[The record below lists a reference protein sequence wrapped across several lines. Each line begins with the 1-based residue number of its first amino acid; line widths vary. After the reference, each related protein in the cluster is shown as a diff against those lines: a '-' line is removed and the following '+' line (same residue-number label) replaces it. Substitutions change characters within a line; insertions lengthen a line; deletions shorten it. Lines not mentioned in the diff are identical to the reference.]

1 MSIRGTLSTLA
12 ATIDLDQYKLIK
24 GLLAFNLGE
33 CTDDLFPSKPPSAPF
48 EVSYLKLLLIYK
60 SLISY
65 ETCDEYPQVHES
77 LLNNSGRFK
86 LVKGAVI

>member
-48 EVSYLKLLLIYK
+48 EVSYLKLSIYK
-60 SLISY
+60 SLIFY
-65 ETCDEYPQVHES
+65 ETCDAYPQVHES